1 MKATF
6 LKRLLHLKSLI
17 RFLLLLMLGATTTV
31 MLLSGYERFNLAAI
45 RLDNTWV
52 AENWRL
58 INLNIGKREGYD
70 GTQLEKKPSGGDVN
84 LATPIIVEPNSLDNI
99 YRKEDSG
106 YDGKNQRGPAR
117 EEAGTGRH
125 GNTQNDQITTK
136 KTSHSEE
143 SLVTVKQE
151 ERNEP
156 TTHHVLLVSSMGRS
170 GSSFLGQILSSVPSA
185 FYYFE
190 PLYMMRNHLQEDMVW
205 QGLMGLFTCNMSRKF
220 LYAAVNRKNVL
231 NSNKNLAHC
240 SARCLKSGGLVKEC
254 RSKKVKAI
262 KSIRTHV
269 AWVAPLLN
277 ALPSLKV
284 IHLVRDPRGTVRS
297 MASLG
302 WLQRY
307 NLTTGCNKFSQDLL
321 NGKTL
326 TALYPDSLE
335 EGVALW
341 SFSTVCQSNEW
352 YAWAEPRLSDV
363 TVYVVITCHFSTS
376 PLMKCTAPLHLT
388 THALHPSTSPLM
400 HCTAASLHLTTHAM
414 HPSTSPLMHCTAPL
428 HLTTHEMHCT
438 PPPHHSCTVPLHL
451 TTHALHCT
459 PPPHHSCTALYPS
472 TSPLMHCTPPPHHSC
487 TALHP
492 ST

>member
-52 AENWRL
+52 AETWRL

-99 YRKEDSG
+99 YRQEDSG

-117 EEAGTGRH
+117 EEAGTGRP

-190 PLYMMRNHLQEDMVW
+190 PLYMLRNHLQEDMVW

-254 RSKKVKAI
+254 RSKKVKVI

-277 ALPSLKV
+277 ALPSLRV

-326 TALYPDSLE
+326 TALYPDRFLSKHTASKNSRKPYDTHRNTSTMKEEWRSKITLEQLALSEAMCGGVITQLGYRLFNGSLE
-335 EGVALW
+335 Y
-341 SFSTVCQSNEW
+341 TRN
-352 YAWAEPRLSDV
+352 LS
-363 TVYVVITCHFSTS
+363 I
-376 PLMKCTAPLHLT
+376 PLFNINVNNKGLK
-388 THALHPSTSPLM
+388 
-400 HCTAASLHLTTHAM
+400 
-414 HPSTSPLMHCTAPL
+414 
-428 HLTTHEMHCT
+428 E
-438 PPPHHSCTVPLHL
+438 V
-451 TTHALHCT
+451 
-459 PPPHHSCTALYPS
+459 
-472 TSPLMHCTPPPHHSC
+472 
-487 TALHP
+487 
-492 ST
+492 